1 MLIDAAGAA
10 GDVSNGALDGPVV
23 INVGSLTPRF
33 EKMNLP
39 AGNQSVDIYRVNRLT
54 QGSA

>member
-39 AGNQSVDIYRVNRLT
+39 AGTSRSTVIVFI
-54 QGSA
+54 G